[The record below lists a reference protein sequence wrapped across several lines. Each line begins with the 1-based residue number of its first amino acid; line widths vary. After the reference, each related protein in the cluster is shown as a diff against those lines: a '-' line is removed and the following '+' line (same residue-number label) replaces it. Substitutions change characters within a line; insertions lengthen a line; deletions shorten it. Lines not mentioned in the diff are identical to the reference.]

1 MLNNKEFTDVL
12 NLFGFISGQQRE
24 PRLLTILSVILKL
37 QKNPP
42 MPLTFSQIYKEIE
55 REDSSA
61 RLTKA
66 WIHKVLKALIE
77 VQLIRV
83 DSPTAHRKRYIADVN
98 TVMAGLEQIKSQR
111 VKQLEAQIQES
122 KDALVELSTLDCG
135 RLAQEFVKD
144 ITGHRQ
150 EISSRV
156 VRGVDALHRVLRYN
170 MLDLAK
176 KGDIIRA
183 TLLWAGPWIDSTAG
197 ERILTFFEAAERGV
211 DIRYLISTD
220 IFKLE
225 NEQEKRTHLQAMVGL
240 FQKLI
245 EMRER
250 GKKFD
255 ARFYLGSKTYNQIS
269 LNRDNMALII
279 TENPVTAT
287 WMTRRFNPD
296 LIDNAVR
303 SFDRDW
309 KRSKSIF
316 DLTPQEMAAM
326 GGVPGGV
333 MSQLVNSKRK
343 EEIIHDCRENRGQ
356 H

>member
-1 MLNNKEFTDVL
+1 MLKNNEFTKAL
-12 NLFGFISGQQRE
+12 SLCGFLSGEKQE
-24 PRLLTILSVILKL
+24 SRLLNALRVILTL
-37 QKNPP
+37 QMDPP
-42 MPLTFSQIYKEIE
+42 IPLTFSQIYEEIE
-55 REDSSA
+55 KEDPST

-66 WIHKVLKALIE
+66 WIHKVLKALIDA
-77 VQLIRV
+77 QLIRV
-83 DSPTAHRKRYIADVN
+83 DNPAAHRKRYIADVN

-111 VKQLEAQIQES
+111 VKQLETQSQETHET
-122 KDALVELSTLDCG
+122 LEEVSTLDCG
-135 RLAQEFVKD
+135 KLAQDFVKD
-144 ITGHRQ
+144 ITGRQQ

-176 KGDIIRA
+176 KGDVIRA

-197 ERILTFFEAAERGV
+197 ERILRFFEAAERGV
-211 DIRYLISTD
+211 EIRYLITAE
-220 IFKLE
+220 IFRLE
-225 NEQEKRTHLQAMVGL
+225 NEQEKRTNLQAMVGL

-245 EMRER
+245 EMRAR

-255 ARFYLGSKTYNQIS
+255 ARFYLGPKTYNQIS
-269 LNRDNMALII
+269 LNRESMALII

-287 WMTRRFNPD
+287 WITKRFNPD

-309 KRSKSIF
+309 KKAKSVF
-316 DLTPQEMAAM
+316 DLTPEEMAAM

-333 MSQLVNSKRK
+333 MSQLVNSKSK
-343 EEIIHDCRENRGQ
+343 EEIGNS
-356 H
+356 